1 MIIMKRLL
9 VPLLLLGIA
18 LLPSGVSAARL
29 GAPHA
34 SDLSASELKIPTHGK
49 QHRQG
54 KRAHPNGDNE
64 NNADADAEAEQEV
77 DDDDVQASG
86 QANVIDEGSGDRLIS
101 VGDVIP
107 IAANIPILPVNNIGV
122 IQLLNTALEVI
133 PVCAAV
139 SLVVEDQEDTECDG
153 QSRTQEQS
161 QLRHMEA
168 NAGND
173 EYNQS
178 NDADQE
184 QESESKQDQEADQ
197 DQDVDQDADQVN
209 LGR

>member
-1 MIIMKRLL
+1 MTTMKRLL
-9 VPLLLLGIA
+9 VPLLLLGLA
-18 LLPSGVSAARL
+18 LLPSGISSAWQ
-29 GAPHA
+29 GAA
-34 SDLSASELKIPTHGK
+34 DQTAQTVSDLQVTVPTGK
-49 QHRQG
+49 PRPHT
-54 KRAHPNGDNE
+54 HPDDGDN
-64 NNADADAEAEQEV
+64 DSEQEV

-86 QANVIDEGSGDRLIS
+86 QANIIDGGSGDSLIAI
-101 VGDVIP
+101 GDVIP

-133 PVCAAV
+133 PICAAI
-139 SLVVEDQEDTECDG
+139 SAVVEDQEDTECEG

-178 NDADQE
+178 NEADTE
-184 QESESKQDQEADQ
+184 QESEHDQETAQ
-197 DQDVDQDADQVN
+197 LN
-209 LGR
+209 TGSFR